1 MGTLD
6 RKLLSGRAR
15 PDRPLSAGPSQGL
28 IAALAVSVA
37 GSALAAIFLWLAS
50 AERKIPEPPAF
61 YNVVVGG
68 RTLRVPAQVL
78 GRPLRGGEQIPNIGF
93 CVSWPDGALT
103 TCQGSERSDRYDV
116 VIHAIVAGRNAEPS
130 VTAQQIISNRGLIRA
145 RMEESGLERFNVP
158 RNNLEEYFLGPN
170 VFGVEVLYVC
180 DGEPNAIGRQGCK
193 VANKNY
199 VREDF
204 GLSLFYYFSRK
215 VLPDWRQID
224 ATLWN
229 TVEGWEVGARR

>member
-50 AERKIPEPPAF
+50 AERKIPEPPSF

-116 VIHAIVAGRNAEPS
+116 VIHAIVGGRNAEPN
-130 VTAQQIISNRGLIRA
+130 VTAQQIIGNRGLIRTA
-145 RMEESGLERFNVP
+145 TEESGLERFNVP
-158 RNNLEEYFLGPN
+158 RNDMEEYFLGRNAFGTEVLFVCAARPN
-170 VFGVEVLYVC
+170 VM
-180 DGEPNAIGRQGCK
+180 GRRGCR

-199 VREDF
+199 IREDL
-204 GLSLFYYFSRK
+204 GLSLFYHFSRK
-215 VLPDWRQID
+215 LLPDWRQID
-224 ATLWN
+224 AALWN
-229 TVEGWEVGARR
+229 IVEGWEVGARR